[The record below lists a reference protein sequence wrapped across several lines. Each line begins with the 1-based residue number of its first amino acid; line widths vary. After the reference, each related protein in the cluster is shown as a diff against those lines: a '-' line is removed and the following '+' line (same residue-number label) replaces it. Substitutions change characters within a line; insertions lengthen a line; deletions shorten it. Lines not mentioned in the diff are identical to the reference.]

1 MLLINIQKTIAEK
14 ICLIINKKLI
24 KVPRD
29 IIGNNNE
36 TDFLLM
42 KLLSIS
48 EREEWINMLRLYD
61 YVNNAPAIITL
72 SNNPLTWDECLL
84 LLLTNLI
91 GIDVVVIN
99 PSGMADIE
107 NYIIEDLLDIHYLE
121 NQSTNFKYKR
131 KFFSDEKI
139 IKEF

>member
-1 MLLINIQKTIAEK
+1 
-14 ICLIINKKLI
+14 
-24 KVPRD
+24 
-29 IIGNNNE
+29 
-36 TDFLLM
+36 
-42 KLLSIS
+42 
-48 EREEWINMLRLYD
+48 MLRLYD